1 MAKAV
6 VGNPGKKATSEIETI
21 MNIEDL
27 KEKYTFSQ
35 PVLVSYAPN
44 ARTVWLKVNQQSFC
58 IDGHQDTQEEAD
70 WMRTMLAKAMASVID
85 ECVRPDTHAIH

>member
-1 MAKAV
+1 
-6 VGNPGKKATSEIETI
+6 

-58 IDGHQDTQEEAD
+58 IDGHQDTRKEAE
-70 WMRTMLAKAMASVID
+70 WMRIMLAKALHTVID